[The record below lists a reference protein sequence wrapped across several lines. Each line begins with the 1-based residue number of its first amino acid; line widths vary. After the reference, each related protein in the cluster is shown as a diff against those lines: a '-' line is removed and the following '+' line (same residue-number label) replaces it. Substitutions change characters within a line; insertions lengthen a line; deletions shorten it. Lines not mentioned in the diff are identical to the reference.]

1 MSRIKKIILTLIAY
15 LAAFIAAV
23 CISSFVVNR
32 GTISGELQQTRAS
45 LPVLYVKTGGQ
56 LINEMHGYTEP
67 VDAGYYR
74 DTLTP
79 VGESKTINLSMD
91 MYDHVVTSASYELY
105 NDQYT
110 EAIESGECTSFENVN
125 AMVQM
130 QILFKGNLYSNREY
144 CLHILLNGEDGTQ
157 YHYYTR
163 VRYGSDLKAAE
174 KLKFVLDFNDAT
186 FNKDSVEDVGSY
198 LEPSSSASNSD
209 MSLVTLYSS
218 ADTVTWGNM
227 EPYRTSE
234 IAIRL
239 KEINTETAAFTLS
252 YTIESSA
259 DDLTTFYNVEE
270 YYRLRWTDSKI
281 YLLDFERQMSEDM
294 NLSQVSVAN
303 GALRL
308 GIGSQDDISYATYG
322 TEKQQY
328 TYITSNGQLWL
339 YDETNRILTKVYAN
353 SDEGHNCGNQDDCD
367 IKVIHADSETGDLYF
382 IVYGYMHSGNYEGRE
397 GIMINHFSHGDV
409 MLEELAFIPFDKG
422 FEQMKSGLEQLAYM
436 NSNHEAYLMLEDC
449 VYRVDVSLGRM
460 EKVWDHLNSS
470 NCTASDKGIFVM
482 SEGGNDYG
490 GDKLSLIDLNTG
502 KKQTIDG
509 GGQLVKPLGYAG
521 DDLIY
526 GVIDPDLVKEDATGI
541 IQAPISEVR
550 IVDTQL
556 NEVKKYSKAGDYIM
570 SLTIGDGNISMK
582 LGKAVANGDY
592 TDYEDDGE
600 DYIIRN
606 TETSDSTIYID
617 RLRDGTRGMQNW
629 LYLGTS
635 DSFVPITQVA
645 RYLDP
650 GYDISKT
657 YQASDSVELRYYVYT
672 KGRMA
677 AAFNTIQEAVEYG
690 NTYAGTIMTSHKQI
704 LWQRA
709 GRAYIWDLG
718 IDSIDKADSQTG
730 MNQILI
736 HTIAHYEGWDLKAE
750 PDDSKPLFAAMTES
764 LPTETIDL
772 SGLELTDVLHFVYR
786 DRLVAVKI
794 SDSDYALITAYDT
807 NNISL
812 ADPKT
817 GEITTMSQT
826 SAEALFEQ
834 YGRVYYSYMD

>member
-1 MSRIKKIILTLIAY
+1 MSRTKKIILTFLAY
-15 LAAFIAAV
+15 LAAFIASV
-23 CISSFVVNR
+23 CVSSFVLNS
-32 GTISGELQQTRAS
+32 GTVSGELQQTKAS

-56 LINEMHGYTEP
+56 FINEMHGYTEP

-79 VGESKTINLSMD
+79 VGESKTINLSMST
-91 MYDHVVTSASYELY
+91 YDHNISSASYELY

-110 EAIESGECTSFENVN
+110 EVVESGECTDLENAN

-130 QILFKGNLYSNREY
+130 QILFKNNLYSNREY
-144 CLHILLNGEDGTQ
+144 CLHIMLTDDKGTV

-163 VRYGSDLKAAE
+163 VRYGSDLKVAE
-174 KLKFVLDFNDAT
+174 KLKFVLDFNEAT
-186 FNKDSVEDVGSY
+186 FNKDSMDDISSY
-198 LEPSSSASNSD
+198 LETSSSASSTD

-218 ADTVTWGNM
+218 ADVVTWGSM

-234 IAIRL
+234 VSIRL

-259 DDLTTFYNVEE
+259 DDLNTFYNVEE

-294 NLSQVSVAN
+294 NLSEVSIDS

-308 GIGSQDDISYATYG
+308 GIGSADDVQYAVYG
-322 TEKQQY
+322 TQEQQY
-328 TYITSNGQLWL
+328 TYIVSNGQLWL
-339 YDETNRILTKVYAN
+339 YDGTNKILTKVYADA
-353 SDEGHNCGNQDDCD
+353 DEGHNCGHEDDCE
-367 IKVIHADSETGDLYF
+367 IKVIHADPDTGDLYF

-397 GIMINHFSHGDV
+397 GIMVNHFSHGDV
-409 MLEELAFIPFDKG
+409 MLEEMIFIPFDKG
-422 FEQMKSGLEQLAYM
+422 FEQMRSGLEELAYM
-436 NSNHEAYLMLEDC
+436 NSNNEAYLMLEDC
-449 VYRVDVSLGRM
+449 VYKVDVSLGRM
-460 EKVWDHLNSS
+460 GKVWDNLNSS

-490 GDKLSLIDLNTG
+490 GDSLKLIDLNTG
-502 KKQTIDG
+502 KEQTISG
-509 GGQLVKPLGYAG
+509 SGQLITPLGYAG
-521 DDLIY
+521 EDLVY
-526 GVIDPDLVKEDATGI
+526 GLIDLDLVKEDSTGV
-541 IQAPISEVR
+541 IQAPVSEIHIVDGQLNDVKSYSKSGDYVMRLTISE
-550 IVDTQL
+550 
-556 NEVKKYSKAGDYIM
+556 
-570 SLTIGDGNISMK
+570 GNISMK
-582 LGKAVANGDY
+582 LAKAVSNGDY

-606 TETSDSTIYID
+606 IEASDSTVYVD
-617 RLRDGTRGMQNW
+617 RLKDGTRGMQNW

-635 DSFVPITQVA
+635 DSFVPITQIA

-650 GYDISKT
+650 GYDISKN
-657 YQASDSVELRYYVYT
+657 YESSDNVEMQYYVYT

-677 AAFNTIQEAVEYG
+677 ASFNTIQEAVEYG
-690 NTYAGTIMTSHKQI
+690 NTYAGTIMTSHKQV

-709 GRAYIWDLG
+709 GRAYIWDLN

-730 MNQILI
+730 INQILI
-736 HTIAHYEGWDLKAE
+736 NKIASYEGWELKSGA
-750 PDDSKPLFAAMTES
+750 DDSQPLFAAMS
-764 LPTETIDL
+764 DALPAETIDL
-772 SGLELTDVLHFVYR
+772 TGLELTDVLHFVYR

-807 NNISL
+807 NAVWL
-812 ADPKT
+812 ADPVT
-817 GEITTMSQT
+817 GEVSSMSQ
-826 SAEALFEQ
+826 SAAETLFKQ
-834 YGRVYYSYMD
+834 YGKVYYSYMD

>member
-1 MSRIKKIILTLIAY
+1 MSRLKKTILTILAY

-23 CISSFVVNR
+23 CVSSFVLNS
-32 GTISGELQQTRAS
+32 GTVSGELQQTKAS

-56 LINEMHGYTEP
+56 LINEMHGYTQP

-91 MYDHVVTSASYELY
+91 MYEHTITSASYELY

-110 EAIESGECTSFENVN
+110 EVVESGDCTNLENVN

-130 QILFKGNLYSNREY
+130 QILFKNNLYSNREY
-144 CLHILLNGEDGTQ
+144 CLHIMLTDDADNV

-163 VRYGSDLKAAE
+163 VRYGSDLKVAE
-174 KLKFVLDFNDAT
+174 KLQFVLDFNDAT
-186 FNKDSVEDVGSY
+186 FNKDSADDVSSY
-198 LEPSSSASNSD
+198 LETGSSSSGSD
-209 MSLVTLYSS
+209 LSLVTLYSS
-218 ADTVTWGNM
+218 SDAVTWGSM

-234 IAIRL
+234 VAIRL

-259 DDLTTFYNVEE
+259 DDLNTFYNVEE

-294 NLSQVSVAN
+294 NLSQVSVDS

-308 GIGSQDDISYATYG
+308 GIGSADDVDCATYG
-322 TEKQQY
+322 TDEQQY

-339 YDETNRILTKVYAN
+339 YDGTNRILTKVYADA
-353 SDEGHNCGNQDDCD
+353 DEGHNCGHQDDCD

-397 GIMINHFSHGDV
+397 GIMLNHFSHGDV
-409 MLEELAFIPFDKG
+409 MLEEMVFIPFDKG
-422 FEQMKSGLEQLAYM
+422 FEQLKSGLEELAYM
-436 NSNHEAYLMLEDC
+436 NSNNEAYLMLEDC
-449 VYRVDVSLGRM
+449 VYRIDVSLGRM
-460 EKVWDHLNSS
+460 EKAWDNLNSS

-482 SEGGNDYG
+482 SQGGNDYG
-490 GDKLSLIDLNTG
+490 GDSLKLIDLNTG
-502 KKQTIDG
+502 KEQTIDG
-509 GGQLVKPLGYAG
+509 GGQLVTPFGYAG
-521 DDLIY
+521 EDLIY
-526 GVIDPDLVKEDATGI
+526 GMIDPSLVKEDSTGV
-541 IQAPISEVR
+541 IQAPISEIH
-550 IVDTQL
+550 IVDGQL
-556 NEVKKYSKAGDYIM
+556 NEVKTYSKSGDYIM
-570 SLTIGDGNISMK
+570 DLTISEGNISMK
-582 LGKAVANGDY
+582 LGKAVSNSGY

-606 TETSDSTIYID
+606 LEASDSTIYVD
-617 RLRDGTRGMQNW
+617 RLRDNTRGVQNW
-629 LYLGTS
+629 LHLGTS
-635 DSFVPITQVA
+635 DSFVPITQIA

-650 GYDISKT
+650 GYDISKN
-657 YQASDSVELRYYVYT
+657 YQASDTVEMRYYVYT

-677 AAFNTIQEAVEYG
+677 AAFNTIREAVEYG
-690 NTYAGTIMTSHKQI
+690 NTYAGTIMTSHKQV

-709 GRAYIWDLG
+709 GRAYIWDLN
-718 IDSIDKADSQTG
+718 IDSIDKADSRTG
-730 MNQILI
+730 INQVLI
-736 HTIAHYEGWDLKAE
+736 NKIAAYEGWDLKTAV
-750 PDDSKPLFAAMTES
+750 DDTKPLFAAMTES
-764 LPTETIDL
+764 LPAETIDL
-772 SGLELTDVLHFVYR
+772 TGLDLTDVLHFVYR

-807 NNISL
+807 NYVWL
-812 ADPKT
+812 ADPET
-817 GEITTMSQT
+817 GEVSTMTQ
-826 SAEALFEQ
+826 SAAETLFAQ
-834 YGRVYYSYMD
+834 YGKVYYSYMD